1 MKKLFGKSQPEETKV
16 NAPEVDQ
23 RVDIMIRGL
32 GRTGGTVEEV
42 TPESLIIGLMHDPT
56 KGEQHPSEPE
66 AIIEFTSLRGLYRQK
81 GSARFDVNGGKKV
94 RFLSAQEPELMQRRE
109 FVRVPV
115 NISVGVSLKSGGFP
129 LECDAINISGNGLLI
144 STPQTGRSLDVGTP
158 VFLSIPLYD
167 KEGPINP
174 RGMIVRDAGKGMRGV
189 RFDHIGER
197 DQERLVRFV
206 MRQERE
212 QRKRGTL

>member
-1 MKKLFGKSQPEETKV
+1 MKKLFGKSEPE
-16 NAPEVDQ
+16 APKTNTPEADQ

-32 GRTGGTVEEV
+32 GRTGGTIEEV
-42 TPESLIIGLMHDPT
+42 TPESVIIGLIVDPT
-56 KGEQHPSEPE
+56 KGEQPPSEPE
-66 AIIEFTSLRGLYRQK
+66 AIIEFTGVRGLYRQK

-94 RFLSAQEPELMQRRE
+94 RFISAEEPELMQRRE

-115 NISVGVSLKSGGFP
+115 NIGVSVSLKSGGWGV
-129 LECDAINISGNGLLI
+129 ECDAINLSGNGILI
-144 STPQTGRSLDVGTP
+144 GSPQTGNAPQIGTP
-158 VFLSIPLYD
+158 VWLSIPLYD
-167 KEGPINP
+167 GQGPITP
-174 RGMIVRDAGKGMRGV
+174 QGSVVRDAGKGSRGV

-212 QRKRGTL
+212 QRKKGNR

>member
-1 MKKLFGKSQPEETKV
+1 MKKLFGKSQPEEPKT
-16 NAPEVDQ
+16 NTPTVDQ

-32 GRTGGTVEEV
+32 GRTGGTVEEI
-42 TPESLIIGLMHDPT
+42 TDESVVIGLIVDPT
-56 KGEQHPSEPE
+56 RGEQPPSEPE
-66 AIIEFTSLRGLYRQK
+66 AIIEFTGLRGLYRQK
-81 GSARFDVNGGKKV
+81 GSARFDVNGGTKV
-94 RFLSAQEPELMQRRE
+94 RFIAGEEPELMQRRE

-115 NISVGVSLKSGGFP
+115 NITVKVALKSGGFP

-144 STPQTGRSLDVGTP
+144 GTPQTGKSLDIGTI

-167 KEGPINP
+167 GQDPIAP
-174 RGMIVRDAGKGMRGV
+174 RGMVVRDAGKGARGV

-212 QRKRGTL
+212 QRKKGSL